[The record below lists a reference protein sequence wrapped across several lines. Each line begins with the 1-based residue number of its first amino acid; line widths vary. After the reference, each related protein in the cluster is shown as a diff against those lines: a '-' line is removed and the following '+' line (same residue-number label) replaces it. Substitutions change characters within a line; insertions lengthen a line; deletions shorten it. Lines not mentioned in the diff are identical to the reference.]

1 MRINCSVSVPSRISS
16 HILTWLTLF
25 SDCSDSSY
33 HVLEYSVGQLVLTPR
48 LYLDLSASS
57 FSQSII
63 SIITSYPGPHSPGA
77 NPINQKIPD
86 SYTSSLQP
94 FVIQNLSSNTFL
106 YLSHL
111 IKQMNWEA
119 RLSWMSGQACFQIT
133 CRPPSVRVTTPNLA
147 QIKSLL
153 VANCGTTHEFQCL
166 SWN

>member
-63 SIITSYPGPHSPGA
+63 SIIMSYPGPHSPGA

-86 SYTSSLQP
+86 ISSWGLDSIRRSKWYSLLP
-94 FVIQNLSSNTFL
+94 DMLSSAL
-106 YLSHL
+106 LDDKHQQL
-111 IKQMNWEA
+111 AEVA
-119 RLSWMSGQACFQIT
+119 CSGVVWCGEVRAWCNVG
-133 CRPPSVRVTTPNLA
+133 PP
-147 QIKSLL
+147 L
-153 VANCGTTHEFQCL
+153 VDRSYHT
-166 SWN
+166 